1 MNSIDEQIRKALSE
15 EDQRLF
21 DEIDDQPGLFEMIGM
36 VFAGK
41 QAWMS
46 YYMWAMWI
54 IVVVA
59 GLYFLQQYA
68 NTSDIKLS
76 LSWAVAVI
84 GCLHILTIIKVIGW
98 RQMQKIELMREIKRI
113 EMRVMASNSSNR
125 KT

>member
-68 NTSDIKLS
+68 N
-76 LSWAVAVI
+76 
-84 GCLHILTIIKVIGW
+84 
-98 RQMQKIELMREIKRI
+98 
-113 EMRVMASNSSNR
+113 
-125 KT
+125 